1 MNFMRSKAKVNCFQK
16 KNHQYQPYSTV
27 TSKCFASPQKIFDP
41 KKLSTELEKEQ
52 RKNKPVGNENNPL
65 IEYSLRQVESA

>member
-16 KNHQYQPYSTV
+16 KNQQYQPYNVV
-27 TSKCFASPQKIFDP
+27 TSKSLASPQKIFDP
-41 KKLSTELEKEQ
+41 KKLEAELEKEK
-52 RKNKPVGNENNPL
+52 RRNRPVGNENNPL